1 MSRYPVKPLSIM
13 VIAGEPSGDEL
24 AAELIRALRA
34 EAGPFAPTFFGAGGE
49 KMAAAGVEIVVDL
62 TRHAVIGLPT
72 FAEYRK
78 FQRFRDDLA
87 ALAAARAPD
96 VVVGVDF
103 FAFNGSLAERI
114 RTMSERMAGPFQN
127 WRPKLVQYVS
137 PQVWASRAG
146 RARRLEHTH
155 DLLLSILPFEP
166 AWYAAN
172 APRLR
177 VEFVGHPIVERHGTG
192 EVSGLRFQV
201 PGSVEGGVP
210 DGTGHASPDL
220 KPETSNLKLLLLPGS
235 RAGELRRHLPVMV
248 EAARRIE
255 AQTGVTLQ
263 MVLPNT
269 ALLDQAR
276 PFLAPLP
283 RLQIQIGGLSD
294 ALRAA
299 TVALASTGTVTLE
312 CAWSGVPT
320 VAIYRTSRITY
331 ELGKRLVTVKSL
343 AMPNLLAGGTV
354 MPEFIQHEA
363 TPENLA
369 RATLALL
376 ADPGRRATIRDQLA
390 AVVRS
395 LGGPGA
401 SRRAARAVLSLL

>member
-1 MSRYPVKPLSIM
+1 MKPLSIM
-13 VIAGEPSGDEL
+13 VVAGEPSGDEL
-24 AAELIRALRA
+24 AAELVRALRA
-34 EAGPFAPTFFGAGGE
+34 EAGPFSPMFFGAGGE
-49 KMAAAGVEIVVDL
+49 KMAAAGVEIALDL

-78 FQRFRDDLA
+78 FRRLRDELA

-96 VVVGVDF
+96 IVVGIDF

-114 RTMSERMAGPFQN
+114 RCTSERTAGPFQN

-146 RARRLEHTH
+146 RARRLERTH

-177 VEFVGHPIVERHGTG
+177 VEFVGHPIVERHGD
-192 EVSGLRFQV
+192 EVSGLKSQV
-201 PGSVEGGVP
+201 QGPGEGSVP
-210 DGTGHASPDL
+210 DGTWRTSTDL
-220 KPETSNLKLLLLPGS
+220 RPETSDLRLLLLPGS

-255 AQTGVTLQ
+255 AQTRVALQ
-263 MVLPNT
+263 MVLPNV

-283 RLQIQIGGLSD
+283 RLQVQVGGLSE

-312 CAWSGVPT
+312 CAGSGVPT
-320 VAIYRTSRITY
+320 IAIYRTSRITY

-343 AMPNLLAGGTV
+343 AMPNLLAGETI

-369 RATLALL
+369 RATLELL
-376 ADPGRRATIRDQLA
+376 GDPGRRTMIREQLA

-401 SRRAARAVLSLL
+401 SRRAARAILSLL

>member
-1 MSRYPVKPLSIM
+1 
-13 VIAGEPSGDEL
+13 
-24 AAELIRALRA
+24 
-34 EAGPFAPTFFGAGGE
+34 
-49 KMAAAGVEIVVDL
+49 
-62 TRHAVIGLPT
+62 
-72 FAEYRK
+72 
-78 FQRFRDDLA
+78 
-87 ALAAARAPD
+87 
-96 VVVGVDF
+96 
-103 FAFNGSLAERI
+103 
-114 RTMSERMAGPFQN
+114 
-127 WRPKLVQYVS
+127 
-137 PQVWASRAG
+137 
-146 RARRLEHTH
+146 
-155 DLLLSILPFEP
+155 LLSILPFEP

-177 VEFVGHPIVERHGTG
+177 VEFVGHPIVERHGVG
-192 EVSGLRFQV
+192 EVSGLRSQV
-201 PGSVEGGVP
+201 PSPVEGSVPEGTP
-210 DGTGHASPDL
+210 PISNDL
-220 KPETSNLKLLLLPGS
+220 KPETSDPKLLLLPGS

-283 RLQIQIGGLSD
+283 RLQVQIGGLSD

-312 CAWSGVPT
+312 CAWFGVPT
-320 VAIYRTSRITY
+320 VAIYRTSQITY

-343 AMPNLLAGGTV
+343 ALPNLLAGGTV

-376 ADPGRRATIRDQLA
+376 ADAGRRATIRDQLA

>member
-1 MSRYPVKPLSIM
+1 MKPLSIM
-13 VIAGEPSGDEL
+13 VVAGEPSGDEL
-24 AAELIRALRA
+24 AAELVRALRA
-34 EAGPFAPTFFGAGGE
+34 EAGPFSPTFFGAGGE
-49 KMAAAGVEIVVDL
+49 KMAATGVEIAVDL

-78 FQRFRDDLA
+78 FQRLRDDLA
-87 ALAAARAPD
+87 VLAAARAPD

-114 RTMSERMAGPFQN
+114 RRTSERTAGPFQN

-146 RARRLEHTH
+146 RARRLERTH

-177 VEFVGHPIVERHGTG
+177 VEFVGHPIVERHGGG
-192 EVSGLRFQV
+192 EVSSLRSQV
-201 PGSVEGGVP
+201 QGPGGGGVP
-210 DGTGHASPDL
+210 DGIGSTTTDL
-220 KPETSNLKLLLLPGS
+220 RPKTSDLRLLLLPGS

-248 EAARRIE
+248 EAARRIAAE
-255 AQTGVTLQ
+255 TGVALQ
-263 MVLPNT
+263 MVLPNA

-283 RLQIQIGGLSD
+283 RLQVQVGGLSE

-343 AMPNLLAGGTV
+343 AMPNLLAGVTV

-376 ADPGRRATIRDQLA
+376 GDAGRRATIRDQLA
-390 AVVRS
+390 TVVRS

>member
-1 MSRYPVKPLSIM
+1 
-13 VIAGEPSGDEL
+13 
-24 AAELIRALRA
+24 
-34 EAGPFAPTFFGAGGE
+34 
-49 KMAAAGVEIVVDL
+49 MAAAGVEIAVDL

-78 FQRFRDDLA
+78 FHRLRDDLA

-96 VVVGVDF
+96 VVVAVDF

-114 RTMSERMAGPFQN
+114 RRTSERTAGPFQN

-146 RARRLEHTH
+146 RARRLERTH

-177 VEFVGHPIVERHGTG
+177 VEFVGHPIVERHGAG
-192 EVSGLRFQV
+192 EVSGLRSQV
-201 PGSVEGGVP
+201 QGPGEGSVP
-210 DGTGHASPDL
+210 DGTEPASLDL
-220 KPETSNLKLLLLPGS
+220 RPETSDLRLLLLPGS

-248 EAARRIE
+248 EAVRRIE
-255 AQTGVTLQ
+255 AQTDVALQ
-263 MVLPNT
+263 MVLPNA

-276 PFLAPLP
+276 PFLASLP
-283 RLQIQIGGLSD
+283 RLQVQAGGLPE
-294 ALRAA
+294 ALRSA

-312 CAWSGVPT
+312 CAWFGVPT
-320 VAIYRTSRITY
+320 VAIYRTSQITY

-369 RATLALL
+369 RATLGLL
-376 ADPGRRATIRDQLA
+376 GDPGRRATIRDQLA